1 MLLTLLFLN
10 LQSFQ
15 RTYKD
20 DSIVIIYAFNIPNNS
35 LVVLAECKGN
45 HLFLINNPFLINI
58 FRFFLV
64 SKANQPLSFCEC
76 KDT

>member
-20 DSIVIIYAFNIPNNS
+20 DLIAIIYVSIFSNNS
-35 LVVLAECKGN
+35 LVILAECKGN
-45 HLFLINNPFLINI
+45 YLFLINKT
-58 FRFFLV
+58 FFN
-64 SKANQPLSFCEC
+64 KCFKSF
-76 KDT
+76 

>member
-20 DSIVIIYAFNIPNNS
+20 DLMSLYMFQFLPDNS

-45 HLFLINNPFLINI
+45 YLFLINNPFLINI
-58 FRFFLV
+58 LE
-64 SKANQPLSFCEC
+64 SF
-76 KDT
+76 